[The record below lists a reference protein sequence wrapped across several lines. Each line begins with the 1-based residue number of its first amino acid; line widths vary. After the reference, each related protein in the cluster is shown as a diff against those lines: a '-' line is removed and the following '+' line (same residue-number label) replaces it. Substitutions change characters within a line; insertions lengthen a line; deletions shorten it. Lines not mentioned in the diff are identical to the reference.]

1 MHCIISLLARDYMG
15 LVGHTTAFQAE
26 YYRMAMNTVRLINES
41 LSDPKIRYNDEVI
54 LAVAL
59 YASNEVGC
67 LIYAMAMHAY

>member
-15 LVGHTTAFQAE
+15 LVGHTTALQAE

-67 LIYAMAMHAY
+67 LIYATAMHAY